1 MDSWLLLGLV
11 AGLFTTV
18 GFVPQMI
25 RAMRTRKMDDVS
37 ILMPIVLSIG
47 MILWLVYGL
56 VLQDLAIVL
65 WNAIATSLNLGIIGL
80 KLRYR
85 SR

>member
-65 WNAIATSLNLGIIGL
+65 WNAIA
-80 KLRYR
+80 
-85 SR
+85 